1 MAETMGEMR
10 PSVALGVSGEVD
22 DVAETSPGKI
32 VCTCCAMKPTCVL
45 EAPEES
51 TQLKVTGLSESMA
64 QIDEDATRLC
74 VLVRSG
80 AVF

>member
-10 PSVALGVSGEVD
+10 PRVPLGVSGEVD
-22 DVAETSPGKI
+22 DVVVETSSGKI

-51 TQLKVTGLSESMA
+51 IQLKVTGLSESIA
-64 QIDEDATRLC
+64 QIDDVATRL
-74 VLVRSG
+74 
-80 AVF
+80 